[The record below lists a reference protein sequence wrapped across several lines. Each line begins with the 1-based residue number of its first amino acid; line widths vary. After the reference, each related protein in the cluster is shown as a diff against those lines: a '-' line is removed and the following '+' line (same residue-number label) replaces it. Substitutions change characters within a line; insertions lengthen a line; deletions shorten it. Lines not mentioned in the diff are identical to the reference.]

1 MRILWHIGLVLVVL
15 CLCASFRAEP
25 QTPAERL
32 VDQARSALSP
42 SGVNTVTSLALR
54 GTIRNATAKGDMS
67 SPLPIEIFITF
78 PGRYLQ
84 LTHVP
89 GALSALGV
97 DRNAL
102 LYKLESSFS
111 APPSRPTLPDDM
123 LLDVQ
128 DRMAKFVLV
137 ALLRTDTIVPLTVQ
151 GAVAD
156 SASAATLEFRGRR
169 NMQLSLDVDKTTHWP
184 IRVRYSVKQRDG
196 MAGPRTGPVV
206 ELTEEV
212 AERKPIDGIQL
223 PSRLVIRRDGKL
235 QSEYAF
241 DTVRVNAAGALPD
254 FAAYAYRR

>member
-1 MRILWHIGLVLVVL
+1 LRIPWHICLALEVL
-15 CLCASFRAEP
+15 CLSGSFGAEP

-32 VDQARSALSP
+32 VDQAHRALSP
-42 SGVNTVTSLALR
+42 SGVNGVASLALR
-54 GTIRNATAKGDMS
+54 GTIRNATAKGDLS
-67 SPLPIEIFITF
+67 SPLPIEIYIAF

-111 APPSRPTLPDDM
+111 GPPSRPTVPDDM

-128 DRMAKFVLV
+128 DRMAKFVLL

-151 GAVAD
+151 RGVAD
-156 SASAATLEFRGRR
+156 SASATTLEFRGRR
-169 NMQLSLDVDKTTHWP
+169 DMRLSVDVDKTTHWP

-196 MAGPRTGPVV
+196 MAGSRTGPVV

-223 PSRLVIRRDGKL
+223 PIRLVIRRDGKL

-241 DTVRVNAAGALPD
+241 DTVRVNAADALPD
-254 FAAYAYRR
+254 FSAYAYRR